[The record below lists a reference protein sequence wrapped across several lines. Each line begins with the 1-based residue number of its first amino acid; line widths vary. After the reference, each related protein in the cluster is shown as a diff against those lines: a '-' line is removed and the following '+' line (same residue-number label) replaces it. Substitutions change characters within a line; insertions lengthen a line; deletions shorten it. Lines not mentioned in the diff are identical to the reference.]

1 MATITLKIVAAE
13 MQDYNR
19 RVARGSECAAWQD
32 FVADCF
38 TRYDV
43 APWED
48 AAEEIEPVQDGVNYW
63 LRIASG
69 ENYEYNAETGA
80 RLEI

>member
-1 MATITLKIVAAE
+1 MATMTLKIVAAE
-13 MQDYNR
+13 MRDYNR
-19 RVARGSECAAWQD
+19 RVAPGSECAAWQD

-38 TRYDV
+38 RRYDV

-48 AAEEIEPVQDGVNYW
+48 AVEEIEPVQDGVDYW
-63 LRIASG
+63 LRITSG
-69 ENYEYNAETGA
+69 GNYEYNAETGA

>member
-1 MATITLKIVAAE
+1 MPAPPQAHPG
-13 MQDYNR
+13 
-19 RVARGSECAAWQD
+19 ARQLFVGSEYAAWQD

-38 TRYDV
+38 RRYDV

-48 AAEEIEPVQDGVNYW
+48 AAEEIEPVQDGVDYW
-63 LRIASG
+63 LRITSG
-69 ENYEYNAETGA
+69 GNYEYNAETGA

>member
-1 MATITLKIVAAE
+1 MAATTLKNITAE
-13 MQDYNR
+13 MLDYNR
-19 RVARGSECAAWQD
+19 HVAPERECAAWLD

-38 TRYDV
+38 MRYDV

-48 AAEEIEPVQDGVNYW
+48 AAEEIEPVQDGIDYW
-63 LRIASG
+63 LRVASG
-69 ENYEYNAETGA
+69 KNYDYDERTGA